1 MAASARDNRM
11 SKVAAPRLEPTLEA
25 LASPLRRYLL
35 ATRPAFLSI
44 ALAGCLLGFS
54 SALDA
59 AFSWPLA
66 LLTGL
71 LAVATQAGVNVLN
84 DYCDHLNGSD
94 AVNVDRLF
102 PFTGGS
108 RFIQNG
114 VMSPRRMLAY
124 ALVLFS
130 GVIAGGLW
138 LIATRGGSLFGIG
151 LAGLLIGWAYSAPP
165 LKLCSRGLGEPCVAA
180 GFLLIVAGADFVQ
193 RGAISPRPW
202 LLGLPYALLVT
213 NILYINQFADRAADI
228 LAGKRHWVAR
238 LEPAVAARGYWLL
251 LLLSALAIVGLVGS
265 RQLPPLALA
274 SLLAL
279 LPAIKAG
286 RILSAHAHEPA
297 RLRPALPMTIAAAHL
312 QPAIL
317 ATVLAWMNWS

>member
-59 AFSWPLA
+59 AFSWTLA
-66 LLTGL
+66 LLTGF

-213 NILYINQFADRAADI
+213 NILYINQFPDRAADI
-228 LAGKRHWVAR
+228 LAGKRHWWLVSSRPWPHEAIGCCCSCQRWPSSAWSAR
-238 LEPAVAARGYWLL
+238 VSCRLSPWLPCWPCCPP
-251 LLLSALAIVGLVGS
+251 SRLAGFSPPMPTSRPGS
-265 RQLPPLALA
+265 GPRC
-274 SLLAL
+274 
-279 LPAIKAG
+279 
-286 RILSAHAHEPA
+286 R
-297 RLRPALPMTIAAAHL
+297 
-312 QPAIL
+312 
-317 ATVLAWMNWS
+317 

>member
-1 MAASARDNRM
+1 
-11 SKVAAPRLEPTLEA
+11 
-25 LASPLRRYLL
+25 
-35 ATRPAFLSI
+35 
-44 ALAGCLLGFS
+44 
-54 SALDA
+54 
-59 AFSWPLA
+59 
-66 LLTGL
+66 L
-71 LAVATQAGVNVLN
+71 LAVSTQAGVNVFN
-84 DYCDHLNGSD
+84 DYYDHLNGTD

-114 VMSPRRMLAY
+114 VMSPRQMLVY
-124 ALVLFS
+124 ALVLFG

-138 LIATRGGSLFGIG
+138 LIETRGVGLFWIG

-165 LKLCSRGLGEPCVAA
+165 LKLNSRGLGEICVAA

-193 RGAISPRPW
+193 RGAISAKPW

-213 NILYINQFADRAADI
+213 NILYINQFPDRAADI

-238 LEPAVAARGYWLL
+238 LEPAVAARGYWLIL
-251 LLLSALAIVGLVGS
+251 FLSALVLVGLVGDH
-265 RQLPPLALA
+265 QLPTPALV

-279 LPAIKAG
+279 IPALKAS

-297 RLRPALPMTIAAAHL
+297 RLVPALQMTIVAAHL
-312 QPAIL
+312 QPVILAAIL
-317 ATVLAWMNWS
+317 AWVSLS